1 MWNLTNLR
9 VHAFLYLHKYMRSE
23 RFYLLRQLRTF
34 VLIGALIVVASSCAT
49 TINLGA
55 PTTLAQPAVT
65 TLPTGTTSEL
75 FGQMKSTLS
84 DLSLAITNED
94 KSRAKTTLA
103 TVLNIWGA
111 LQPQIVAEGGGTVDQ
126 TVLDMQR
133 IVDLASSSVQRTRPA
148 DADKALR
155 FLDLVIQ
162 SQQ

>member
-1 MWNLTNLR
+1 M
-9 VHAFLYLHKYMRSE
+9 LH
-23 RFYLLRQLRTF
+23 QVRTF
-34 VLIGALIVVASSCAT
+34 ILIGTLIASASGCAT
-49 TINLGA
+49 TINLAA

-65 TLPTGTTSEL
+65 TLPTGTISEL
-75 FGQMKSTLS
+75 FAQMKSTLF

-111 LQPQIVAEGGGTVDQ
+111 LQPQIVAEGGETVDQ
-126 TVLDMQR
+126 TVVDMQR

-155 FLDLVIQ
+155 FLDLVIET
-162 SQQ
+162 QQ

>member
-1 MWNLTNLR
+1 MNLR
-9 VHAFLYLHKYMRSE
+9 AHAFLYLHKYMRGD
-23 RFYLLRQLRTF
+23 RFHMPRQVHAF
-34 VLIGALIVVASSCAT
+34 VLTSALIAVASSCAT
-49 TINLGA
+49 TINLSA

-75 FGQMKSTLS
+75 FSQLKSTLS
-84 DLSLAITNED
+84 ELSLAITNED

-111 LQPQIVAEGGGTVDQ
+111 LQPQIVADGGEIVDQ

>member
-1 MWNLTNLR
+1 MNLR
-9 VHAFLYLHKYMRSE
+9 VHAFLYLHKYMNGE
-23 RFYLLRQLRTF
+23 RFQLLRQVRTF
-34 VLIGALIVVASSCAT
+34 VLIGALIAVASSCAT
-49 TINLGA
+49 TINLAA
-55 PTTLAQPAVT
+55 PTTLAQPTVT
-65 TLPTGTTSEL
+65 TLPTGTTAEL

-84 DLSLAITNED
+84 DLSLAITDQD

-111 LQPQIVAEGGGTVDQ
+111 LQPQIVAEGGETVDQ

>member
-1 MWNLTNLR
+1 MNLR
-9 VHAFLYLHKYMRSE
+9 VHAFLYLHKYMNGE
-23 RFYLLRQLRTF
+23 RFQLLRHVRTF
-34 VLIGALIVVASSCAT
+34 VLIGALIAVASSCAT
-49 TINLGA
+49 TINLAA
-55 PTTLAQPAVT
+55 PTTLAQPTVT
-65 TLPTGTTSEL
+65 TLPTGTTAEL

-84 DLSLAITNED
+84 DLSLAITDQD

-111 LQPQIVAEGGGTVDQ
+111 LQPQIVAEGGETVDQ

>member
-1 MWNLTNLR
+1 
-9 VHAFLYLHKYMRSE
+9 MRICI
-23 RFYLLRQLRTF
+23 F
-34 VLIGALIVVASSCAT
+34 GALIFASTSCAT
-49 TINLGA
+49 TINLAA

-65 TLPTGTTSEL
+65 TLPTGTVTEL
-75 FGQMKSTLS
+75 FCQMKSTLS
-84 DLSLAITNED
+84 ELSLAITNED

-111 LQPQIVAEGGGTVDQ
+111 LQPQILAGGGETVDQ
-126 TVLDMQR
+126 TVEDMQR
-133 IVDLASSSVQRTRPA
+133 IIDLASSSVQRTRPA

>member
-1 MWNLTNLR
+1 MS
-9 VHAFLYLHKYMRSE
+9 LHKYMRSE
-23 RFYLLRQLRTF
+23 RFYLLRRVRTF
-34 VLIGALIVVASSCAT
+34 VLIGALIAVASSCAT
-49 TINLGA
+49 TINLAA

-84 DLSLAITNED
+84 ELSLAITNED

-103 TVLNIWGA
+103 TVLNIWRS
-111 LQPQIVAEGGGTVDQ
+111 LQPQIVAEGGETVDQ
-126 TVLDMQR
+126 TVVDMQR

-155 FLDLVIQ
+155 LLDLVIQ
-162 SQQ
+162 TQQ

>member
-1 MWNLTNLR
+1 MNLL
-9 VHAFLYLHKYMRSE
+9 VHEFSFLHKYMNGE
-23 RFYLLRQLRTF
+23 RFQLLRHVRTF
-34 VLIGALIVVASSCAT
+34 VLIGALIAVASSCAT
-49 TINLGA
+49 TINLAA
-55 PTTLAQPAVT
+55 PTTLAQPTVT

-75 FGQMKSTLS
+75 FGQMQSTLS
-84 DLSLAITNED
+84 ELSLAITNED
-94 KSRAKTTLA
+94 KSRAKTNLA

-111 LQPQIVAEGGGTVDQ
+111 LKPQIEAEGGEAVDQ
-126 TVLDMQR
+126 MVEDMQR

>member
-1 MWNLTNLR
+1 MQNVSSKSLKKIG
-9 VHAFLYLHKYMRSE
+9 AS
-23 RFYLLRQLRTF
+23 
-34 VLIGALIVVASSCAT
+34 VLFGALICGGTGCAT
-49 TINLGA
+49 TINLAA
-55 PTTLAQPAVT
+55 PTTLAQPTVT
-65 TLPTGTTSEL
+65 TLPTGTTAEL

-84 DLSLAITNED
+84 DLSLAITDQD

-111 LQPQIVAEGGGTVDQ
+111 LQPQIVAEGGETVDQ

>member
-1 MWNLTNLR
+1 
-9 VHAFLYLHKYMRSE
+9 
-23 RFYLLRQLRTF
+23 
-34 VLIGALIVVASSCAT
+34 
-49 TINLGA
+49 
-55 PTTLAQPAVT
+55 
-65 TLPTGTTSEL
+65 LPTGTVTEL

-84 DLSLAITNED
+84 ELSLAITNED

-111 LQPQIVAEGGGTVDQ
+111 LQPQILAGGGETVDQ
-126 TVLDMQR
+126 TVEDMQR
-133 IVDLASSSVQRTRPA
+133 IIDLASSSVQRTLPA

>member
-1 MWNLTNLR
+1 M
-9 VHAFLYLHKYMRSE
+9 HSE
-23 RFYLLRQLRTF
+23 RFFLLRQVRTC
-34 VLIGALIVVASSCAT
+34 VLISALIAVASSCAT
-49 TINLGA
+49 TINLAA

-65 TLPTGTTSEL
+65 TLPTGTTAEL
-75 FGQMKSTLS
+75 FSQMKSTLS

-111 LQPQIVAEGGGTVDQ
+111 LKPQIEAEGGETADQ
-126 TVLDMQR
+126 TVEDMQR

-155 FLDLVIQ
+155 FLDLLIQ
-162 SQQ
+162 SRQ

>member
-1 MWNLTNLR
+1 
-9 VHAFLYLHKYMRSE
+9 MRSE

-155 FLDLVIQ
+155 FLDLLIQ

>member
-1 MWNLTNLR
+1 M
-9 VHAFLYLHKYMRSE
+9 YLHKYMNGE
-23 RFYLLRQLRTF
+23 RFQLLRHVRTF
-34 VLIGALIVVASSCAT
+34 VLIGALIAVASSCAT
-49 TINLGA
+49 TINLAA
-55 PTTLAQPAVT
+55 PTTLAQPTVT
-65 TLPTGTTSEL
+65 TLPTGTTAEL

-84 DLSLAITNED
+84 DLSLAITDQD

-111 LQPQIVAEGGGTVDQ
+111 LQPQIVAEGGETVDQ

-162 SQQ
+162 PQQ